1 MGYFYLD
8 ILIGECSFVVIHKVS
23 ANVAV
28 NIEIDGI
35 SSRFEPELGG
45 RASNMSMTRIWKIEN
60 IFKII

>member
-1 MGYFYLD
+1 MGISYRD
-8 ILIGECSFVVIHKVS
+8 ILISECFFVVIHKI
-23 ANVAV
+23 ANVAA
-28 NIEIDGI
+28 NMEIDGI